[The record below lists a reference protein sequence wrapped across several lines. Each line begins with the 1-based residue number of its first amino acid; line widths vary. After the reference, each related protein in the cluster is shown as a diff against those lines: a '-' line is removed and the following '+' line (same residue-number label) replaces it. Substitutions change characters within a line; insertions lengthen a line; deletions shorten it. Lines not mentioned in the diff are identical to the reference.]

1 MSKSPTSARVEPRLQ
16 LLPGIGLV
24 DLNHPELTERLAG
37 IATAQL
43 ERFQARMRDG
53 LLAASVA
60 VGLGVLSEFLAAEV
74 TEKAGPKGRHN
85 NVVLLSRGAPLRG
98 ADPRNGARRW
108 FVHRHLDEMTGLG
121 GSHGTGKSQGQE
133 DSTARSG
140 TGTPAKRAAAQVHG
154 VGGRREEAPAPPDPE
169 PPSAA

>member
-1 MSKSPTSARVEPRLQ
+1 MLKSPTGAGVEPRLQ

-37 IATAQL
+37 IAAAQL
-43 ERFQARMRDG
+43 EQFQARMRDG

-85 NVVLLSRGAPLRG
+85 PQRTASRHGAERATVPL
-98 ADPRNGARRW
+98 
-108 FVHRHLDEMTGLG
+108 
-121 GSHGTGKSQGQE
+121 
-133 DSTARSG
+133 
-140 TGTPAKRAAAQVHG
+140 
-154 VGGRREEAPAPPDPE
+154 GGRRVPIDKPDPGQQLQARLNTRPRGRLRHDGGPLPRCSTGISTSNLPHRADRGRGP
-169 PPSAA
+169 PPSSSTDYRATS